1 MNGRF
6 LKTQK
11 TKEMNM
17 KKTTIL
23 AIFTSIL
30 LNSSLVFA
38 ESSAYDEVGMLRNVF
53 QTEVSDMAIGDENY
67 EIAAL
72 AYSWDI
78 LAQSPYAGDKQYFV
92 FADRNPD
99 RQNAMVAFYNPDDLT
114 VSVLGWARISTGDPS
129 RAKHWETPTG
139 IFENS
144 VDNPGWRAQGTKNKR
159 GWRGYG
165 VRNSKIWNFGQRRA
179 SRNGKRTINI
189 HLMMHATDPIW
200 GEKRLGRRD
209 SAGCVRIPAKM
220 NRFLDVYGLI
230 DKDYFDQ
237 PDSAA
242 SKRALLKESE
252 RKTVRFPGRYLIVG
266 DFPLSE

>member
-1 MNGRF
+1 
-6 LKTQK
+6 
-11 TKEMNM
+11 M
-17 KKTTIL
+17 KKTAVLVLFL
-23 AIFTSIL
+23 AVLMNSNTS
-30 LNSSLVFA
+30 FA
-38 ESSAYDEVGMLRNVF
+38 EDSVYDEVEMLWDVF

-72 AYSWDI
+72 AHSWDI

-99 RQNAMVAFYNPDDLT
+99 RQNVMVAFYNPDDMI
-114 VSVLGWARISTGDPS
+114 VSVLGWARTSTGDPS

-144 VDNPGWRAQGTKNKR
+144 VENPGWRAQGTKNAK

-165 VRNSKIWNFGQRRA
+165 ARNSKVWNFGRQRA

-220 NRFLDVYGLI
+220 NRFLDTYGLI
-230 DKDYFDQ
+230 DGDYFNH
-237 PDSAA
+237 PNSVA
-242 SKRALLKESE
+242 SKLVLLPESE
-252 RKTVRFPGRYLIVG
+252 RKTVHFPGRYLIVG